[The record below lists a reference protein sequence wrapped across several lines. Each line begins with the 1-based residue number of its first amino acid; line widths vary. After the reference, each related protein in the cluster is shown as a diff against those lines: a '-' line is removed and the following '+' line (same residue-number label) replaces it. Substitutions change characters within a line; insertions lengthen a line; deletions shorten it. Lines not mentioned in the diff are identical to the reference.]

1 MMMEVQQRLAC
12 LSPTQRLSAHPPASS
27 LRQLPTSPLSLP
39 RPAVSTPSLPSGM
52 IIEASLHSSA
62 TTPPDSPQQG
72 ETVPNGVSEDPETNF
87 SMLDEA
93 QKEKGLPHPFPTQ
106 PAEAHPLWGQGS
118 ELASSMEEF
127 SQGGM
132 AREGVEEG
140 SASPQQQQSPRENEG
155 AQAPEA
161 AEHALGSEGCYTPP
175 HINAAAAAAAASSLP
190 GGSQESGD
198 RRNRRKQT
206 LEDIVRRIV
215 PSEPDDAYH
224 SEEAEE
230 EAEARM
236 DLVVNRSHVT
246 DDEVDGAPLEI
257 SRQILNAQACAESAI
272 KQSLLERYE
281 EGEDMEQEADGPGS
295 GYAPVNFLH
304 PSRKD
309 AEDPKKAP
317 EHPWEESKVAPL
329 DFDYDGAPGEKKPG
343 VTILPK
349 TSLPSHMAP
358 SLAGGLHSSLPMSSN
373 ISETAYSPHH
383 FSTAKMGNGWFPG
396 GMPHLFPFSPAGLMD
411 HSMGPKFLP
420 FESKMIADV
429 DKDYLKCN
437 YCERTF
443 RRQKNLENHIENTH
457 QGKGGQRPKREVGDM
472 YFKCTH
478 CPYTT
483 KHQSNLYVHL
493 RIHTG
498 EWGAGRDARNEEGNA
513 SNEEDDLIVI
523 RR

>member
-27 LRQLPTSPLSLP
+27 LRQLPTSPLSLA
-39 RPAVSTPSLPSGM
+39 RPTVSTPSLPSTM

-87 SMLDEA
+87 SMLDET
-93 QKEKGLPHPFPTQ
+93 QKEKSLSHQFPAQ
-106 PAEAHPLWGQGS
+106 PTESHPLWSQGS
-118 ELASSMEEF
+118 GMANSMEEF

-140 SASPQQQQSPRENEG
+140 SASPQQPSPRENE
-155 AQAPEA
+155 AMPAPEVA
-161 AEHALGSEGCYTPP
+161 DHVQVPEECYTPP
-175 HINAAAAAAAASSLP
+175 INAASAPSMP
-190 GGSQESGD
+190 GSQESGD

-215 PSEPDDAYH
+215 PSEPDDSYQ
-224 SEEAEE
+224 SEGVEE
-230 EAEARM
+230 EM
-236 DLVVNRSHVT
+236 DAQMEMVMNRSHVT

-257 SRQILNAQACAESAI
+257 SREILNAQACAESAI

-281 EGEDMEQEADGPGS
+281 EGEDMEQEAEGS
-295 GYAPVNFLH
+295 GCYTPVNFLH
-304 PSRKD
+304 SSRKD
-309 AEDPKKAP
+309 PEDPKKEV
-317 EHPWEESKVAPL
+317 EHPWEESKATPI
-329 DFDYDGAPGEKKPG
+329 DFDYDGVPSEKKPG

-349 TSLPSHMAP
+349 TSHPSHMPP

-383 FSTAKMGNGWFPG
+383 FSSAKINNGWFPG
-396 GMPHLFPFSPAGLMD
+396 GMPHLFPFSPASLMD
-411 HSMGPKFLP
+411 HPLGPKYLP
-420 FESKMIADV
+420 FEGKMIADV

-498 EWGAGRDARNEEGNA
+498 Q
-513 SNEEDDLIVI
+513 
-523 RR
+523 